1 MSFSPSFGCLSDLS
15 LGSFSQLFL
24 SAFSVGSCLAVFFR
38 LLFSLVSSLQR
49 NFLLVIFAENASN
62 DSIWIRLARIFPT
75 RVSSLLSAGFFFP
88 SRRLMFDEMSS
99 ICSLSIR
106 LVQAIP
112 TLVSFCNLGLYW
124 PSYHMQTEE
133 SHAVA
138 VVVPALFGILQHHQ
152 QNHFLGSHPRLS
164 NQWKHR
170 SQLQLSLHSISLSAL
185 SRVYLVFRG
194 FFSLS

>member
-1 MSFSPSFGCLSDLS
+1 VSAARRERWEQRCISVVWLRSVRFGAIEFMSFSPSFGCLSDLS

-112 TLVSFCNLGLYW
+112 TLV
-124 PSYHMQTEE
+124 
-133 SHAVA
+133 
-138 VVVPALFGILQHHQ
+138 
-152 QNHFLGSHPRLS
+152 
-164 NQWKHR
+164 
-170 SQLQLSLHSISLSAL
+170 
-185 SRVYLVFRG
+185 
-194 FFSLS
+194 